1 ASIATAVANDPDP
14 SRAIAAVDLFAVQG
28 ADTIGASVAY
38 FLFES
43 DGPARYASAGH
54 VPSVLVPACKPAL
67 LLEEG
72 RRALLG
78 FQSPDNR
85 GLAGDVM
92 FAPGDVIVM
101 FTDGLVERRGEGI
114 DDGLRR
120 LGKTIAQLLHL
131 ASPALFV
138 SLLEEMTKHY
148 APDDDVALLVI
159 RRNELDADDSLSA
172 DHRWRTL
179 D

>member
-1 ASIATAVANDPDP
+1 
-14 SRAIAAVDLFAVQG
+14 
-28 ADTIGASVAY
+28 
-38 FLFES
+38 
-43 DGPARYASAGH
+43 
-54 VPSVLVPACKPAL
+54 VLVPACKPAL

-85 GLAGDVM
+85 GVAADVM
-92 FAPGDVIVM
+92 FDPGDVIVM

-120 LGKTIAQLLHL
+120 LGKTIEQVRDL
-131 ASPALFV
+131 SPQAMCAA
-138 SLLEEMTKHY
+138 LLEEMTKDY
-148 APDDDVALLVI
+148 DPDDDVALLVI

>member
-1 ASIATAVANDPDP
+1 MRAADASSPSSATRWDTDWSLPRRWASCGHRLPPPLPNDPDP

-54 VPSVLVPACKPAL
+54 VPSVLVPRCAPAL

-85 GLAGDVM
+85 SVAADVA
-92 FAPGDVIVM
+92 FDPGDVIVM

-114 DDGLRR
+114 DDGLHR
-120 LGKTIAQLLHL
+120 LGKTIEQSATCHRRRC
-131 ASPALFV
+131 
-138 SLLEEMTKHY
+138 
-148 APDDDVALLVI
+148 APRCS
-159 RRNELDADDSLSA
+159 RR
-172 DHRWRTL
+172 
-179 D
+179 

>member
-1 ASIATAVANDPDP
+1 M
-14 SRAIAAVDLFAVQG
+14 
-28 ADTIGASVAY
+28 
-38 FLFES
+38 
-43 DGPARYASAGH
+43 
-54 VPSVLVPACKPAL
+54 

-85 GLAGDVM
+85 SVAADIA
-92 FAPGDVIVM
+92 FDPGDVIVM

-114 DDGLRR
+114 DDGLHR
-120 LGKTIAQLLHL
+120 LGKTIEQVRDL
-131 ASPALFV
+131 SPQAMCAA
-138 SLLEEMTKHY
+138 LLEEMTRDY
-148 APDDDVALLVI
+148 DPDDDVALLVI
-159 RRNELDADDSLSA
+159 RRNESTADDSLSA